1 VHEPRG
7 VWGTHVSPKFEVV
20 YTSPLFVAIAFV
32 PFEEHEIDD
41 QFPCIPLSFH
51 EFPEFWEHHTY
62 PSELPTYI
70 TGEPS
75 AAAIDDH
82 VPNVPPG

>member
-1 VHEPRG
+1 MA
-7 VWGTHVSPKFEVV
+7 T
-20 YTSPLFVAIAFV
+20 V
-32 PFEEHEIDD
+32 PFEEHEIAD
-41 QFPCIPLSFH
+41 QFPWIPPSVH
-51 EFPEFWEHHTY
+51 EFPESCEDHTY

-82 VPNVPPG
+82 VPNVPPGWFWRRTETGSPLEITR